1 MNTCSLLLFLFVCVL
16 VIKDELTLDGTKP
29 WTNGRRTQIW
39 RIPSLLQPRRSL
51 HCDFMD
57 KIYGGEKKTYSILLF
72 RLEGGVPSF
81 PRTAPLTVFPAART
95 CTTDA
100 PDKHADI
107 NMVKFSVR

>member
-1 MNTCSLLLFLFVCVL
+1 MARNRGPMEGEPKSGEFRLFSNPGEACT
-16 VIKDELTLDGTKP
+16 VILWIKSK
-29 WTNGRRTQIW
+29 
-39 RIPSLLQPRRSL
+39 
-51 HCDFMD
+51 
-57 KIYGGEKKTYSILLF
+57 GGKKKTYSILLF